1 MKCPFLCS
9 AHLFKRVARARSSP
23 VYVPPNGFLAS
34 GCCGLPG
41 SHRSD
46 SPQARIP
53 TLPVCPG
60 DTGLH
65 QCTLFA
71 GLCSKP
77 SLRRCRQHVTESLSA
92 SEIALVIP
100 LFANRRIVAIRPG
113 IIIGRS
119 WQSCTK
125 HQEVSGQDNRKH
137 LGKTVFDSPRARCA
151 KMRSCEMVSVT
162 PKRL

>member
-9 AHLFKRVARARSSP
+9 AYFFRRVARARSSRR
-23 VYVPPNGFLAS
+23 VYVPPNGFLVS
-34 GCCGLPG
+34 GYCGLPG

-46 SPQARIP
+46 SLQARIP

-65 QCTLFA
+65 QYTLSD
-71 GLCSKP
+71 GLGSKP
-77 SLRRCRQHVTESLSA
+77 SLRRCRQPVTEFLSA
-92 SEIALVIP
+92 SEIALGLP
-100 LFANRRIVAIRPG
+100 LFANRRIAAIGPG

-125 HQEVSGQDNRKH
+125 HQELSGQDNRKH
-137 LGKTVFDSPRARCA
+137 L
-151 KMRSCEMVSVT
+151 
-162 PKRL
+162 